1 MNNKVIDL
9 SHHNLIA
16 KDLIPARDAGVRGVI
31 HKLTEGTVMTDT
43 TAKAR
48 YFLAQQAGL
57 LWGLYHFMRPGDPK
71 KQADFFIKQA
81 TQHQVIDNNTLMVCD
96 FEVGN
101 ISLVEALAF
110 MQAVE
115 RATGRIPMLY
125 SGHTLKE
132 LGGCHAC
139 PPLAR
144 YRLWLSQY
152 GPEAELP
159 KGYDHYWL
167 WQNSETGKI
176 PGIGGKGVDL
186 NHFDGSDDEL
196 IAQWAGRII

>member
-1 MNNKVIDL
+1 MKSQVIDL
-9 SHHNLIA
+9 SHHNTVA
-16 KDLIPARDAGVRGVI
+16 KDLSGAKAAGVLGIV
-31 HKLTEGTVMTDT
+31 HKLTEGVVMTDT

-48 YFLAQQAGL
+48 YALAKDAGL
-57 LWGLYHFMRPGDPK
+57 LFGLYHFMCPGDPK
-71 KQADFFIKQA
+71 KQAAFFIKQA
-81 TQHQVIDNNTLMVCD
+81 EQHQVIDNNTLMVCD
-96 FEVGN
+96 FEVDG
-101 ISLVEALAF
+101 IELAEVLAF

-152 GPEAELP
+152 GDNALLP
-159 KGYDHYWL
+159 NGYDHYWL
-167 WQNSETGKI
+167 WQYSETGKI

-196 IAQWAGRII
+196 IAQWAGRIV